1 MPFIGPK
8 PADTVLDTTLIG
20 DGTVTKAKLAADAK
34 TNITDDGTEGTK
46 VAAGTTAQR
55 GSTTGQFR
63 FNSTTGL
70 AEYYTGTAF
79 KSIDSPPTV
88 SSIDVTEVDSQ
99 AGGNQTIVITGSG
112 FASGATVT
120 FVGNAGTDF
129 NASTVTVNSETQITA
144 VAPKSSFLNAQE
156 PYGVKVTNVSGL
168 SATLSSQI
176 NVDTAPTFNVAS
188 GSLGTLTNANRASS
202 NLTSVTATDA
212 DGDTI
217 TFSKLSGTLPT
228 GITFNSDG
236 TFSGT
241 ANAET
246 SDTTYTFTIRATANS
261 KNSDRQYTIT
271 VQAPVTQTF
280 SYTGSLQ
287 TFTIPSGVTSIQ
299 AKVWGA
305 AGAGHGNYYNSFG
318 GAGGFGIGTINVT
331 GISSLNIVVGQGGQD
346 RYTPNRTNTNETVG
360 GGTPADNKIATYG
373 HLTSASTG
381 ENGGWG
387 SNGGTGG
394 GLSGI
399 FNGAVTSQSN
409 AIVIAGGGGASGS
422 VNGAGI
428 SGSNGGYGGGFNQNG
443 GDGASQAEGAHGRAG
458 TTSGGGNNGTVHYTR
473 NASSGYTTA
482 NGGALHGGHGNI
494 QTNGSS
500 EGGGGGSG
508 YYGGGAGTHGSAGG
522 TWSAGAGGS
531 GYADTS
537 IVSNITA
544 SNAGSAGAAN
554 STAESD
560 ANWATGIGSPVAGD
574 NDGGHGRVVLI
585 Y

>member
-1 MPFIGPK
+1 MAQVKVKFNRGVEG
-8 PADTVLDTTLIG
+8 A
-20 DGTVTKAKLAADAK
+20 
-34 TNITDDGTEGTK
+34 TNIVDAGTEGTR
-46 VAAGTTAQR
+46 VATGTNAQR
-55 GSTTGQFR
+55 GTTQGQLR
-63 FNSTTGL
+63 FNTDTGL
-70 AEYYTGTAF
+70 AEYYTGTSF
-79 KSIDSPPTV
+79 KSIDSPPTI

-99 AGGNQTIVITGSG
+99 AGGNQTIIITGG
-112 FASGATVT
+112 NFASGATVT
-120 FVGNAGTDF
+120 FVGSSGTDF
-129 NASTVTVNSETQITA
+129 NASTVTVDNVSQITA

-156 PYGVKVTNVSGL
+156 PYSVKVTNASNL
-168 SATLSSQI
+168 SATLADQI
-176 NVDTAPTFNVAS
+176 NVDTAPTFDVAS
-188 GSLGTLTNANRASS
+188 GSLGTLANADRASS

-217 TFSKLSGTLPT
+217 TFSKISGTLPT

-261 KNSDRQYTIT
+261 KTSDRQYTIT
-271 VQAPVTQTF
+271 VEAPTVVVYSYTGATQTF
-280 SYTGSLQ
+280 TV
-287 TFTIPSGVTSIQ
+287 PSGVTSIQ
-299 AKVWGA
+299 AKVWGG
-305 AGAGHGNYYNSFG
+305 AGAGHGEYYNSNG
-318 GAGGFGIGTINVT
+318 GAGGFGIGTIDLT
-331 GISSLNIVVGQGGQD
+331 GISSLNIVVGQGGQG
-346 RYTPNRTNTNETVG
+346 RFTSNRTNTNFAVG
-360 GGTPADNKIATYG
+360 GGTPANNKIATYG

-387 SNGGTGG
+387 SEAGTGG

-443 GDGASQAEGAHGRAG
+443 GDGASQSDGAHGRAG
-458 TTSGGGNNGTVHYTR
+458 TTSAGGNNGTVHFTR

-508 YYGGGAGTHGSAGG
+508 YFGGGAGTHGSAGG

-544 SNAGSAGAAN
+544 SNAGSAGATN
-554 STAESD
+554 STATSD
-560 ANWATGIGSPVAGD
+560 SNWVSGVGVPVAGD
-574 NDGGHGRVVLI
+574 NDGGHGRVVI
-585 Y
+585 SY